1 MPTIPDLQA
10 KMIIQQQSV
19 KNEGKR
25 GLTAADSE
33 LQRGLAGLP
42 GFGTYLLSPTRG
54 DYHKEGCNS
63 LT

>member
-1 MPTIPDLQA
+1 MPMVPDLQA

-25 GLTAADSE
+25 GLTAADGE

-42 GFGTYLLSPTRG
+42 GFGTYLLSPT
-54 DYHKEGCNS
+54 
-63 LT
+63 